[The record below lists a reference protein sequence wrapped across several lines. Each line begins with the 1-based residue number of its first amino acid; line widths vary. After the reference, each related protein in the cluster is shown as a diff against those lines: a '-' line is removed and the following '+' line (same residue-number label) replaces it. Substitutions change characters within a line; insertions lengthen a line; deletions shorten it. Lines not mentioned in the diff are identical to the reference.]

1 MAVTFAL
8 EGSMRETVPSSELDT
23 QTDPPAASTS
33 SGTAPTGIVSVTFD
47 VAGSM
52 RETEGSPPDSNSE
65 FTTQIAPS
73 PAEIPI
79 GSPPTGIVASI
90 VGCGVALAGVG
101 GRRRSGAGG
110 GGRGSVFPAAACRDD
125 EQERDGDHGKD
136 ALHGTKLRA
145 TVRHGKDTARSRK
158 SARLR
163 ALAGG

>member
-90 VGCGVALAGVG
+90 VGWGVALPVSEGGAEAAPVAGERLRLPHRRML
-101 GRRRSGAGG
+101 RRRAG
-110 GGRGSVFPAAACRDD
+110 
-125 EQERDGDHGKD
+125 
-136 ALHGTKLRA
+136 T
-145 TVRHGKDTARSRK
+145 
-158 SARLR
+158 
-163 ALAGG
+163 

>member
-1 MAVTFAL
+1 M
-8 EGSMRETVPSSELDT
+8 
-23 QTDPPAASTS
+23 
-33 SGTAPTGIVSVTFD
+33 TFD

-90 VGCGVALAGVG
+90 VGCGVALPVSEG
-101 GRRRSGAGG
+101 GAEAARYGG

-163 ALAGG
+163 ALADG